1 MNTGRVWETEV
12 GERSRGWQRDFN
24 MGRELCLKFYR
35 CFNSV
40 KLRSMVNDLAVWPI
54 SIRSYPYRQIIF
66 YSKDR
71 IILKNLPS
79 KLIVYYNQARIIFLK
94 MIS

>member
-1 MNTGRVWETEV
+1 MRDREV
-12 GERSRGWQRDFN
+12 GEGSRGWQRDFN
-24 MGRELCLKFYR
+24 MERELYLKFYR
-35 CFNSV
+35 SFNSV

-71 IILKNLPS
+71 TIFKNLPS
-79 KLIVYYNQARIIFLK
+79 KFIVYYNQARIIFLK